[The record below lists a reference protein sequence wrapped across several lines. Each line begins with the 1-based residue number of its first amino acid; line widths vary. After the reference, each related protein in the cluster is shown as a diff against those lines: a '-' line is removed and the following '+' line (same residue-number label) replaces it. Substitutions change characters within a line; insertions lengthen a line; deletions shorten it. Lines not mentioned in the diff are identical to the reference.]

1 MPLLDILGTLDP
13 ILEDSAWIMF
23 ALGVGLGLLGFA
35 LLALYPI
42 SRD

>member
-13 ILEDSAWIMF
+13 ILESSAWIML
-23 ALGVGLGLLGFA
+23 AVGGGLGLLGFA
-35 LLALYPI
+35 LLLLYPI